1 MWYES
6 WWKNQV
12 LELKKGIC
20 VPNSCNTD
28 DVNSIAENL
37 YGIFLK
43 IQLGIQNTNLV
54 FDLIRFGYNYPSL
67 AENIADIKNQLVAYQ
82 EPDVKMDVFKC
93 HEHVNG
99 KFIIWILGKSKHK
112 GV

>member
-1 MWYES
+1 M
-6 WWKNQV
+6 
-12 LELKKGIC
+12 
-20 VPNSCNTD
+20 
-28 DVNSIAENL
+28 NSIAENL

-54 FDLIRFGYNYPSL
+54 FDLIRFGYNYPTL

-99 KFIIWILGKSKHK
+99 KFII
-112 GV
+112 